1 MEKNNSKLKTKVLNR
16 AVSITA
22 LLLVAGLLFTG
33 CPQKVKEEPKP
44 VYYTVTLVHVG
55 GTLTADPAIQ
65 DGKALKDSEI
75 TFTASPADPSTHE
88 VDKWEVTGGQIVSGG
103 GEGSANVKVK
113 ITANTTVRVTFK
125 KKTHPLILK
134 SLTIFGKN
142 AVSGRIIVDY
152 SKTEVRASDVS
163 ASFDYGSVTGET
175 IPVIVTNGTLGVEEN
190 TVSLS
195 IAAVE
200 GKYEAWTKDIVV
212 SRQDAAPI
220 DKTYTVGSVAFTM
233 KGIAAVNDAPL
244 GDNDYD
250 NNKPH
255 TVSLSAYLI
264 EETEVTQELWQEV
277 MGNNPSWFNGSYGK
291 EPAVGET
298 QGKRPVENVNWYQ
311 AIAFCNKLSI
321 KLNLEPCYTV
331 NVGGNPVDFAALS
344 FDQIPTTG
352 NADWNKA
359 ELDMNK
365 NGFRLP
371 TEVEWEWAAKGGTD
385 DKWSGTNTEAEL
397 KNYAWY
403 GSNSGYKT
411 HEVKKKDP
419 NGYGLYDMSG
429 NVWEWLWDWYGT
441 IPASLGAD
449 YAGPASGSYRVG
461 RGGSWGSWGSSDYC
475 RVGYRVNNSPVSRGG
490 NLGMRLACRP

>member
-1 MEKNNSKLKTKVLNR
+1 MKNTNFKLKTKVLNR

-44 VYYTVTLVHVG
+44 VYYTVTLVSNG
-55 GTLTADPAIQ
+55 GTITSSPALQ
-65 DGKALKDSEI
+65 GGKALKDSEI

-88 VDKWEVTGGQIVSGG
+88 VDKWEITGGQIVSGG
-103 GEGSANVKVK
+103 GEGSASVKVK
-113 ITANTTVRVTFK
+113 ITANTTVKVTFK

-175 IPVIVTNGTLGVEEN
+175 IPVIVTNGTLDVGEN

-195 IAAVE
+195 IDAVD
-200 GKYEAWTKDIVV
+200 GKYKAWTHDIVV
-212 SRQDAAPI
+212 SRQDTAPV
-220 DKTYTVGSVAFTM
+220 DKTYTVGSVEFTM
-233 KGIAAVNDAPL
+233 KGIAAVNAQL
-244 GDNDYD
+244 GHNDD
-250 NNKPH
+250 SINQPH

-264 EETEVTQELWQEV
+264 GETEVTQELWQAV
-277 MGNNPSWFNGSYGK
+277 MGNNPSFFDGSSGK
-291 EPAVGET
+291 EPAEGER
-298 QGKRPVENVNWYQ
+298 QGKRPVESVNWYQ

-321 KLNLEPCYTV
+321 KLNLDPCYTV
-331 NVGGNPVDFAALS
+331 NVGGTPVDFAALS
-344 FDQIPTTG
+344 FDQIPTTR

-365 NGFRLP
+365 SGFRLP
-371 TEVEWEWAAKGGTD
+371 TEAEWEWAAKGGTD
-385 DKWSGTNTEAEL
+385 DKWAGTNTEAEL

-403 GSNSGYKT
+403 GSNSGDKT

-429 NVWEWLWDWYGT
+429 NVREWLWDWYGT

-449 YAGPASGSYRVG
+449 YAGPVSGFCRVL
-461 RGGSWGSWGSSDYC
+461 RGGSWDFYAFVC
-475 RVGYRVNNSPVSRGG
+475 TVGERYYDGPDGRYSF
-490 NLGMRLACRP
+490 LGFRLACRP